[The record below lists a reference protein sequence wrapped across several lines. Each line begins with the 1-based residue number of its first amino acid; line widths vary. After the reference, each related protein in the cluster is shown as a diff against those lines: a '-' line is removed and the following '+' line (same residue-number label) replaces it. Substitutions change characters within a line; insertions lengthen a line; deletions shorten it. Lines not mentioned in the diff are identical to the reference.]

1 MIEVE
6 GLQAGYGGPPVL
18 RDVTFSATA
27 GEFVG
32 VLGPNACGK
41 STLVRVLTGV
51 LRPER
56 GTVLVGGIDVS
67 RARARDLGRT
77 AAVVPQS
84 TEIPFPFTGFEVVLM
99 GRYPRLGRF
108 AAESALDRAA
118 VSRAMEETDTASL
131 AGRLVTQVSGGERQ
145 RLVLAR
151 ALAQE
156 APLLLL
162 DEATASMDV
171 HRKIDAFD
179 LLTRVNVEGSTV
191 LAVMHDLNLAALY
204 CRRLLFIRDGRVRA
218 DGPTQEVFR
227 REIIEAVYDTPAE
240 VFTHPATGRPHAV
253 FLPRGE
259 ARRNR
264 GIEAS
269 P

>member
-1 MIEVE
+1 VIAVD

-18 RDVTFSATA
+18 RDVSFIVPA
-27 GEFVG
+27 GDFLG
-32 VLGPNACGK
+32 ILGPNACGK
-41 STLVRVLTGV
+41 STLIRVLTGV

-56 GTVLVGGIDVS
+56 GSVEVGGLDVAA
-67 RARARDLGRT
+67 ARARDLGRT

-84 TEIPFPFTGFEVVLM
+84 TDIPFPFTGFEVVLM

-108 AAESALDRAA
+108 ARETEDDRSAVERAL
-118 VSRAMEETDTASL
+118 EETDTVAL
-131 AGRLVTQVSGGERQ
+131 AERLVTQVSGGERQ
-145 RLVLAR
+145 RLILAR

-179 LLTRVNVEGSTV
+179 LLSRVNREGTTV

-204 CRRLLFIRDGRVRA
+204 CRRLIFLRDGCVHA
-218 DGPTQEVFR
+218 DGPTEEVFR
-227 REIIEAVYDTPAE
+227 PEVIEAVYQTPAE
-240 VFTHPATGRPHAV
+240 VFVHPATSRPHAV
-253 FLPRGE
+253 FLPRN
-259 ARRNR
+259 ATRRETR
-264 GIEAS
+264 TGGLR
-269 P
+269 